1 MIKKLS
7 INGLRGFGEKQSI
20 TFALPNDKD
29 YGSGLTIITGSNNSG
44 KTTII
49 EAIRAFNGPSNDM
62 KGPSF
67 SEGKRNVKT
76 NHRVELCLTDEK
88 DKEYV
93 ISTVK
98 QGGSLTEKSER
109 FKLSNY
115 VVPSR
120 RAINFTF
127 SQNNWNKDMYIETA
141 QKFETQ
147 RNPYVQNFE
156 ARLFQIQ
163 DNKEKFDRILNQVL
177 GKEFRWLIEQDD
189 QGRFYI
195 KCVQDEIIH
204 SSEGIGDGIWSVFTI
219 CAALYDAAPNSVIVI
234 DEPELSVHPA
244 LQKRIMKLLV
254 EYSKEMQIIVSTHSP
269 YFVNWDAI
277 ANYGAHLVRVVKEGT
292 DTKCFEITQ
301 ITRDKFKGLLN
312 DLHNPHVL
320 GLEANEALFLE
331 DNIILVEG
339 QEDVVI
345 LTRLANE
352 LGIKLKGEFFGWG
365 VGGASKMQSF
375 MALFSELGYKHVVA
389 LLDGDKKQEAEGIQR
404 LFPNY
409 KVIVLSTDD
418 IRDKV
423 SRTISAKNGIV
434 GNNGQLKSE
443 YRKYAEELLKKVNEG
458 MS

>member
-1 MIKKLS
+1 MANND
-7 INGLRGFGEKQSI
+7 INKEYCNPFE
-20 TFALPNDKD
+20 
-29 YGSGLTIITGSNNSG
+29 IITKFYNILPHNGRLILSFPNS
-44 KTTII
+44 KY
-49 EAIRAFNGPSNDM
+49 E
-62 KGPSF
+62 
-67 SEGKRNVKT
+67 
-76 NHRVELCLTDEK
+76 LTDENGK
-88 DKEYV
+88 
-93 ISTVK
+93 
-98 QGGSLTEKSER
+98 
-109 FKLSNY
+109 N
-115 VVPSR
+115 
-120 RAINFTF
+120 
-127 SQNNWNKDMYIETA
+127 
-141 QKFETQ
+141 
-147 RNPYVQNFE
+147 
-156 ARLFQIQ
+156 Q
-163 DNKEKFDRILNQVL
+163 DSFHL
-177 GKEFRWLIEQDD
+177 
-189 QGRFYI
+189 
-195 KCVQDEIIH
+195 
-204 SSEGIGDGIWSVFTI
+204 
-219 CAALYDAAPNSVIVI
+219 SVI
-234 DEPELSVHPA
+234 DYKKMKFF
-244 LQKRIMKLLV
+244 LQK
-254 EYSKEMQIIVSTHSP
+254 T
-269 YFVNWDAI
+269 
-277 ANYGAHLVRVVKEGT
+277 G
-292 DTKCFEITQ
+292 FEITQ

-443 YRKYAEELLKKVNEG
+443 YRNYAEELLKKVNEG